1 MSSEQVIF
9 GEQTMGSIESDSMA
23 TRRFAMI
30 LLGSFAALALVLAC
44 VGVYGVMAYLVSQRT
59 QEVGI
64 RMALGAK
71 KSDVL
76 QLVFWDGARLAAIG
90 VAIGIAS
97 TIGLT
102 RLMRELLFDVS
113 PTDPVVIS
121 AVCVLLIVAALAA
134 CLLPARRAASID
146 PVQAL
151 RTE

>member
-1 MSSEQVIF
+1 
-9 GEQTMGSIESDSMA
+9 MA

-113 PTDPVVIS
+113 PTDPVVIT
-121 AVCVLLIVAALAA
+121 AVCVLLMVAALAA

-146 PVQAL
+146 PVRAL

>member
-1 MSSEQVIF
+1 MSSEKVIF
-9 GEQTMGSIESDSMA
+9 GEQTMDSIESDSMA

-30 LLGSFAALALVLAC
+30 LLGSFAALALLLAC
-44 VGVYGVMAYLVSQRT
+44 MGVYGAMAYLVSQRT

-76 QLVFWDGARLAAIG
+76 LPVFRSGARLATIG
-90 VAIGIAS
+90 VAIGIVS

-113 PTDPVVIS
+113 PTESRSDRV
-121 AVCVLLIVAALAA
+121 
-134 CLLPARRAASID
+134 PARRAASID
-146 PVQAL
+146 PMRAL
-151 RTE
+151 RKE